1 MKIFL
6 FKFKFFQLKAL
17 FSSLFRQGLFFVRQL
32 YKMFLVYYIKEN
44 RSSNVVSNADAEG
57 NVIATATEEIEY
69 PDLLNE
75 NQSTSIGS
83 NNNE

>member
-1 MKIFL
+1 
-6 FKFKFFQLKAL
+6 
-17 FSSLFRQGLFFVRQL
+17 
-32 YKMFLVYYIKEN
+32 MFLVYFIKEN
-44 RSSNVVSNADAEG
+44 RSSNIVSNTDTEG

>member
-1 MKIFL
+1 MISIKIF
-6 FKFKFFQLKAL
+6 FIFIKIFIETKFIFCKSTLKE
-17 FSSLFRQGLFFVRQL
+17 
-32 YKMFLVYYIKEN
+32 VYHSYHSEN
-44 RSSNVVSNADAEG
+44 RSTNAVSNAESEG
-57 NVIATATEEIEY
+57 NAIATTTEEVEY